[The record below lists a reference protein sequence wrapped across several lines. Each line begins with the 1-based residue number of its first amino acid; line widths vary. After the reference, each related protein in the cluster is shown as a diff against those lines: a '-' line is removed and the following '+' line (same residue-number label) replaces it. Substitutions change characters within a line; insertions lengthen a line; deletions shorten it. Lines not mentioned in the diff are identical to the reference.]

1 MSYRQHN
8 EKEVAE
14 TGKNNYQEI
23 YLDAVVYNIKYSTYW
38 TVFCMVFISVNSFK
52 VEQGEGGGW
61 EVKCFPSLSC
71 PVYAQSYIV
80 AGFSSTRK
88 SKNGC
93 LI

>member
-1 MSYRQHN
+1 
-8 EKEVAE
+8 
-14 TGKNNYQEI
+14 
-23 YLDAVVYNIKYSTYW
+23 
-38 TVFCMVFISVNSFK
+38 MVFISANSFK